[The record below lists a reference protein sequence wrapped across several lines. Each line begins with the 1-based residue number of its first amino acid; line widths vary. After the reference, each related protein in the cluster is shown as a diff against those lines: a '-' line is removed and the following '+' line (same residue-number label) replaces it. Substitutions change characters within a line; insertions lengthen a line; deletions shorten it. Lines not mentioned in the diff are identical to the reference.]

1 MALLKVV
8 RADHPDEVFA
18 SLKDHADRM
27 PRTAFHY
34 ALEKLPEEQRQEA
47 KVWRIPLSPPQTR
60 TYQQVKNPMSTEF
73 IDNVKGFLLNPIETL
88 IAHKDESL
96 GDALRYFAIIMSICG
111 AFYGIMIGLNF
122 AVTETLTGLPASLA
136 AFGAIGGVVLVAIVA
151 TIIFGIITLF
161 ITGIILHI
169 FVYIAGGRKDVSTTL
184 RTVIYA
190 ATPSLLFGWIPL
202 IGILAN
208 FWSLALEIF
217 AIRELHEISTARAVI
232 AVILPFIL
240 MIILVAL
247 SLSAFLFSTSTST
260 SHRIRT
266 VLGGA
271 EQEESS
277 QPFFIPDL
285 F

>member
-1 MALLKVV
+1 
-8 RADHPDEVFA
+8 
-18 SLKDHADRM
+18 
-27 PRTAFHY
+27 
-34 ALEKLPEEQRQEA
+34 
-47 KVWRIPLSPPQTR
+47 
-60 TYQQVKNPMSTEF
+60 MSTEF

-136 AFGAIGGVVLVAIVA
+136 AFGAIGVVLVAIVA

-260 SHRIRT
+260 LT
-266 VLGGA
+266 
-271 EQEESS
+271 
-277 QPFFIPDL
+277 PY
-285 F
+285 